1 MTDNRPTK
9 AMVRS
14 ASDPEQ
20 VQNARVDEKVRR
32 SNELADMRAVL
43 ATRAGRN
50 VLWRQLSQC
59 GLFETITVQ
68 SSEIYVR
75 SGRRDA
81 GLALIA
87 EITPADPEAYIL
99 RQREAARLEQNR
111 VDPTSTVTEESQ

>member
-1 MTDNRPTK
+1 MTGPIPRR

-14 ASDPEQ
+14 ASDPDQ
-20 VQNARVDEKVRR
+20 VKNARVDEKVRR
-32 SNELADMRAVL
+32 ANELADMRAVL
-43 ATRAGRN
+43 STPEGRR

-59 GLFETITVQ
+59 GLFESITVQ

-87 EITPADPEAYIL
+87 EITTADPEAYL
-99 RQREAARLEQNR
+99 LMQREAGKLEETR
-111 VDPTSTVTEESQ
+111 IEPEPTKENEQ

>member
-1 MTDNRPTK
+1 MNGQRR

-20 VQNARVDEKVRR
+20 VGNAKLTEKVRR
-32 SNELADMRAVL
+32 ANELAEMREVL
-43 ATRAGRN
+43 GTRAGRN
-50 VLWRQLSQC
+50 VLWRQLCQC
-59 GLFETITVQ
+59 HLFETITVQ

-87 EITPADPEAYIL
+87 EITQADPQAYL
-99 RQREAARLEQNR
+99 LMQREAARLEET
-111 VDPTSTVTEESQ
+111 VIEPEPTKESDV

>member
-1 MTDNRPTK
+1 MADNRPTK

-32 SNELADMRAVL
+32 ANELADMRAVL
-43 ATRAGRN
+43 STRAGRN

-87 EITPADPEAYIL
+87 EITTADPEAYIL
-99 RQREAARLEQNR
+99 MQREAARLEQNR

>member
-1 MTDNRPTK
+1 MSNERQTK

-43 ATRAGRN
+43 STRAGRN
-50 VLWRQLSQC
+50 VLWRQLCQC
-59 GLFETITVQ
+59 HLFETITVQ

-87 EITPADPEAYIL
+87 EITLADPEAYL
-99 RQREAARLEQNR
+99 LMQREAGRLEDTR
-111 VDPTSTVTEESQ
+111 VEPEPSKESDV